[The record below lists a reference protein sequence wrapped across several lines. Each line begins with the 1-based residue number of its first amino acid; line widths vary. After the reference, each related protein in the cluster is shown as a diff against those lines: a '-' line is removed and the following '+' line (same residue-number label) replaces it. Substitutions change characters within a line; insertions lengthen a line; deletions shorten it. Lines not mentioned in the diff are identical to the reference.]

1 MSIISDIEALRF
13 LREPDY
19 SKRVA
24 KIVNNCRDLND
35 ELIQLRQQ
43 VKFAEAKALLQRA
56 NKLLD
61 ETYIAHCK
69 SIL

>member
-43 VKFAEAKALLQRA
+43 VAKLKKQSKHRYFKPQFALFLKEFKF
-56 NKLLD
+56 
-61 ETYIAHCK
+61 
-69 SIL
+69 